1 MANRHIYNTDALRAL
16 EPNASWVME
25 DFDLDKLTWQSS
37 SITQPSNSVI
47 LAKAAELQTAAETE
61 YTNQAYARSRKSVYP
76 ALAEQ
81 FDLLYHDIQAGKL
94 GIAATTGN
102 WYVGITS
109 VKTAYPKP

>member
-1 MANRHIYNTDALRAL
+1 M
-16 EPNASWVME
+16 
-25 DFDLDKLTWQSS
+25 DKFSS
-37 SITQPSNSVI
+37 RIGRIQPSAT
-47 LAKAAELQTAAETE
+47 LAMTAKAAELKTAADTE
-61 YTNQAYARSRKSVYP
+61 YANQAYASSRNRAYP

-81 FDLLYHDIQAGKL
+81 FDLLYHDIKAGKL

>member
-1 MANRHIYNTDALRAL
+1 MATQRQINEAVLKLRPDVGFSVTAEGVVAMADGSSPPTDSAI
-16 EPNASWVME
+16 E
-25 DFDLDKLTWQSS
+25 
-37 SITQPSNSVI
+37 
-47 LAKAAELQTAAETE
+47 AEVLKTKHKVDRT
-61 YTNQAYARSRKSVYP
+61 YP
-76 ALAEQ
+76 ALSEQ